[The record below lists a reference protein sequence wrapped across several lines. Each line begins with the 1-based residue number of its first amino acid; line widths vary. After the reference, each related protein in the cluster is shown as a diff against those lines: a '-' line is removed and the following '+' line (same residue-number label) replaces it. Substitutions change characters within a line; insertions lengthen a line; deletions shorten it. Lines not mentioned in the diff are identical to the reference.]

1 MEDMIKEENLL
12 KVKDYIEHLDI
23 KNYDSI
29 ANFDFLLDW
38 IDINSIKLNYEEIIA
53 LINTDDYFKKMI
65 FDVCSSDKIN
75 YDKLNLN
82 EATFVKNMVRAY
94 KRVQEVNSKEINDI
108 EKELENF
115 SLDDINDNDINI
127 STMELDP
134 LNFYLSQAPKRL
146 LTREE
151 VIDLCKKRDLGS
163 QRAREILAEYNL
175 KLVVS
180 IAVKHRRAI
189 EHSDMIQGIDLMD
202 LVSSGNEGLMIA
214 IDKYNYKLGWSFS
227 TYASWWIMWAIRR
240 TLTNESRT
248 IRVSAGV
255 HEDCLTVNKAIS
267 RYYEQYHRNP
277 SDEELA
283 EFIKMPLNKVKT
295 ALLQLNNVTLSLNA
309 PIENID
315 DCDTEFGDFVE
326 DKESSKESIEKKIL
340 NEEFRDALINARL
353 TDKEKFVILYR
364 FGFAD
369 GKTHTLED
377 IGKMMGVTRERVRQ
391 IESKTIRKLRRD
403 KQIKKFV

>member
-1 MEDMIKEENLL
+1 MEDMISEENLL
-12 KVKDYIEHLDI
+12 KVKDYIKHLDI
-23 KNYDSI
+23 KNSDSI
-29 ANFDFLLDW
+29 ANFDSLLDW

-108 EKELENF
+108 EKDLENF
-115 SLDDINDNDINI
+115 SLDDIRDEDVSI

-255 HEDCLTVNKAIS
+255 HEDCLTINKAIS
-267 RYYEQYHRNP
+267 RYYEQYHRTP
-277 SDEELA
+277 SEEELA
-283 EFIKMPLNKVKT
+283 EFTKMPLNKVKT
-295 ALLQLNNVTLSLNA
+295 ALLQLNNVTFSLNA

-326 DKESSKESIEKKIL
+326 DKENSKESIEKKIL
-340 NEEFRDALINARL
+340 NEEFRETLINARL
-353 TDKEKFVILYR
+353 TDKEKFVILNR

-369 GKTHTLED
+369 GETHTLED
-377 IGKMMGVTRERVRQ
+377 IGKMMGVNRERVRQ
-391 IESKTIRKLRRD
+391 IESKTIRKLRTD
-403 KQIKKFV
+403 CKIKKFV

>member
-1 MEDMIKEENLL
+1 MEDMIREENLL
-12 KVKDYIEHLDI
+12 KVKGYIKHLDI

-65 FDVCSSDKIN
+65 FDVCSLDKIN

-94 KRVQEVNSKEINDI
+94 KIVQEVNSKEINDI

-115 SLDDINDNDINI
+115 SLDDIRDEDVSI

-175 KLVVS
+175 KLVAS

-189 EHSDMIQGIDLMD
+189 EHCDMIQGVDLMD

-255 HEDCLTVNKAIS
+255 HEDCLTINKAIS
-267 RYYEQYHRNP
+267 RYYEQYHKTP

-283 EFIKMPLNKVKT
+283 KFTNMPLNKVKT
-295 ALLQLNNVTLSLNA
+295 ALQQLNNVTFSLNA

-315 DCDTEFGDFVE
+315 DCDTEFGDFIE
-326 DKESSKESIEKKIL
+326 DKENSKESIERKIL
-340 NEEFRDALINARL
+340 NEEFREALINARL
-353 TDKEKFVILYR
+353 TDKEKFVILNR
-364 FGFAD
+364 FGFID
-369 GKTHTLED
+369 GENHTLEE
-377 IGKMMGVTRERVRQ
+377 IGQMVGVTRERVRQ
-391 IESKTIRKLRRD
+391 IENKSIRKLRKD
-403 KQIKKFV
+403 PKIKKFA

>member
-1 MEDMIKEENLL
+1 MEDMIREENLL
-12 KVKDYIEHLDI
+12 KVKDYIKHLDI

-38 IDINSIKLNYEEIIA
+38 IDTNSIKLNYEEIIA

-108 EKELENF
+108 EKDLENF
-115 SLDDINDNDINI
+115 SLDDIRDEDVSI

-255 HEDCLTVNKAIS
+255 HEDCLTINKAIS
-267 RYYEQYHRNP
+267 RYYEQYQRTP
-277 SDEELA
+277 SEEELA
-283 EFIKMPLNKVKT
+283 EFTKMPLNKVKT
-295 ALLQLNNVTLSLNA
+295 ALQQLNNVTLSLNA

-326 DKESSKESIEKKIL
+326 DKENSKESIEKKIL
-340 NEEFRDALINARL
+340 NEEFREALINARL
-353 TDKEKFVILYR
+353 TDKEKFVILNR
-364 FGFAD
+364 FGFVD
-369 GKTHTLED
+369 GEIHTLED

-391 IESKTIRKLRRD
+391 IESKTIRKLR
-403 KQIKKFV
+403 KNNKIKKFV

>member
-1 MEDMIKEENLL
+1 MEDMIREENLL
-12 KVKDYIEHLDI
+12 KVKDYIKHLDI

-53 LINTDDYFKKMI
+53 LINTDDYFRKMI

-108 EKELENF
+108 EKDLENF
-115 SLDDINDNDINI
+115 SLDDISDEDVSI

-255 HEDCLTVNKAIS
+255 HEDCLTINKAIS
-267 RYYEQYHRNP
+267 RYYEQYQRTP
-277 SDEELA
+277 SEEELA
-283 EFIKMPLNKVKT
+283 EFTKMPLNKVKT
-295 ALLQLNNVTLSLNA
+295 ALQQLNNVTLSLNA

-326 DKESSKESIEKKIL
+326 DKDSSKESIEKKIL
-340 NEEFRDALINARL
+340 NEEFREALINARL
-353 TDKEKFVILYR
+353 TDKEKFVILNR
-364 FGFAD
+364 FGFTD
-369 GKTHTLED
+369 GKNHTLEE

-391 IESKTIRKLRRD
+391 IESKTIRKLKRD

>member
-1 MEDMIKEENLL
+1 MEDMIREENLL
-12 KVKDYIEHLDI
+12 KVKDYINHLDH
-23 KNYDSI
+23 KNCDSI

-65 FDVCSSDKIN
+65 FDVCSLDKIN
-75 YDKLNLN
+75 YDKVNLN
-82 EATFVKNMVRAY
+82 EARFIKNMIRAY

-115 SLDDINDNDINI
+115 SLDDIRDDDVSI

-146 LTREE
+146 LTKEE
-151 VIDLCKKRDLGS
+151 IIDLCKKRDLGS

-180 IAVKHRRAI
+180 IAFKHRRAI
-189 EHSDMIQGIDLMD
+189 EHNDMIQGVDLMD

-240 TLTNESRT
+240 TLANESRT
-248 IRVSAGV
+248 IRVSALV
-255 HEDCLTVNKAIS
+255 HEDTLTINKAIS
-267 RYYEQYHRNP
+267 RYYEQYHKNP
-277 SDEELA
+277 SNEELV
-283 EFIKMPLNKVKT
+283 EITKIPLNRVIT
-295 ALLQLNNVTLSLNA
+295 ALQQLNNMTFSLNA

-315 DCDTEFGDFVE
+315 DCDNELGDFVE
-326 DKESSKESIEKKIL
+326 DKENSKESIERKIL
-340 NEEFRDALINARL
+340 NEEFREALINARL
-353 TDKEKFVILYR
+353 TDKEKFVILNR
-364 FGFAD
+364 FGFTD
-369 GKTHTLED
+369 GETHTLEE
-377 IGKMMGVTRERVRQ
+377 IGQMMGVTRERVRQ
-391 IESKTIRKLRRD
+391 IESKTIRKLKKDNR
-403 KQIKKFV
+403 IKKFL

>member
-1 MEDMIKEENLL
+1 MEDMIREENLL
-12 KVKDYIEHLDI
+12 KVKDYIKHLDI

-94 KRVQEVNSKEINDI
+94 KIVQEVNSKEINDI

-115 SLDDINDNDINI
+115 SLDDIRDEDVSI

-175 KLVVS
+175 KLVAS
-180 IAVKHRRAI
+180 IAVKHRRAT
-189 EHSDMIQGIDLMD
+189 EHCDMIQGVDLMD

-255 HEDCLTVNKAIS
+255 HEDCLTINKAIS
-267 RYYEQYHRNP
+267 RYYEQYHKTP

-283 EFIKMPLNKVKT
+283 KFTNMPLNKVKT
-295 ALLQLNNVTLSLNA
+295 ALQQLNNVTFSLNA

-315 DCDTEFGDFVE
+315 DCDTEFGDFIE
-326 DKESSKESIEKKIL
+326 DKENSKESIERKIL
-340 NEEFRDALINARL
+340 NEEFREALINARL
-353 TDKEKFVILYR
+353 TDKEKFVILNR
-364 FGFAD
+364 FGFID
-369 GKTHTLED
+369 GENHTLEE
-377 IGKMMGVTRERVRQ
+377 IGQMVGVTRERVRQ
-391 IESKTIRKLRRD
+391 IENKSIRKLRKD
-403 KQIKKFV
+403 PKIKKFA

>member
-1 MEDMIKEENLL
+1 MEDMIREENLL
-12 KVKDYIEHLDI
+12 KVKDYIKHLDI

-38 IDINSIKLNYEEIIA
+38 IDTNSIKLNYEEIIA

-108 EKELENF
+108 EKDLENF
-115 SLDDINDNDINI
+115 SLDDIRDEDVSI

-255 HEDCLTVNKAIS
+255 HEDCLTINKAIS
-267 RYYEQYHRNP
+267 RYYEQYQRTP
-277 SDEELA
+277 SEEELA
-283 EFIKMPLNKVKT
+283 EFTKMPLNKVKT
-295 ALLQLNNVTLSLNA
+295 ALQQLNNVTLSLNA

-326 DKESSKESIEKKIL
+326 DKDSSKEAIEKKIL
-340 NEEFRDALINARL
+340 NEEFREALINARL
-353 TDKEKFVILYR
+353 TDKEKFVILNR
-364 FGFAD
+364 FGFTD
-369 GKTHTLED
+369 GKNHTLEE